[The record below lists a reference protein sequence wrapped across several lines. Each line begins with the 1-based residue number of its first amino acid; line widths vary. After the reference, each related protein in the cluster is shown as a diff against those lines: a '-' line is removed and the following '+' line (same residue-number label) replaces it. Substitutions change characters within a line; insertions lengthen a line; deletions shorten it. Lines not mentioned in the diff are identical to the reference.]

1 MQNVRSIPT
10 QIVLVRIVLPNNR
23 ITNSSYAI
31 SFLHHTFICATKSF
45 LTESLS
51 NSDYKQKRDDI
62 VDDMLQ
68 SANIHIPKKEYYYF
82 FFFWFT
88 STKNKKIRSHCT
100 WRFPFAC
107 RAANN
112 NNENPFASLQ
122 HIRSTLADKPEL
134 AVKKKER
141 RSMEIDEFAYEEENK
156 TKKATNAKKAVPTSS
171 PSKNS
176 KGVRIKVER
185 RKNKSGNG
193 CIWFRKSNERTG
205 DETEKGLGCGC
216 IAADV
221 DRRACIFQGTH
232 ANALED
238 MIKAMGYKDVKIV
251 K

>member
-1 MQNVRSIPT
+1 MTLSTTCFKAHSFIFPRRSTTTSSSFGLHQRRTRNSVVIP
-10 QIVLVRIVLPNNR
+10 P
-23 ITNSSYAI
+23 
-31 SFLHHTFICATKSF
+31 
-45 LTESLS
+45 
-51 NSDYKQKRDDI
+51 
-62 VDDMLQ
+62 
-68 SANIHIPKKEYYYF
+68 
-82 FFFWFT
+82 
-88 STKNKKIRSHCT
+88 
-100 WRFPFAC
+100 RFPFAC

-185 RKNKSGNG
+185 RKNKVVTVVSGLENPT
-193 CIWFRKSNERTG
+193 KELVT
-205 DETEKGLGCGC
+205 KLKKVLGAG
-216 IAADV
+216 ASLDV

>member
-1 MQNVRSIPT
+1 M
-10 QIVLVRIVLPNNR
+10 
-23 ITNSSYAI
+23 
-31 SFLHHTFICATKSF
+31 
-45 LTESLS
+45 
-51 NSDYKQKRDDI
+51 
-62 VDDMLQ
+62 
-68 SANIHIPKKEYYYF
+68 
-82 FFFWFT
+82 
-88 STKNKKIRSHCT
+88 
-100 WRFPFAC
+100 
-107 RAANN
+107 
-112 NNENPFASLQ
+112 
-122 HIRSTLADKPEL
+122 ADKPEL

-185 RKNKSGNG
+185 RKNKVVTVVSGLENPT
-193 CIWFRKSNERTG
+193 KELVT
-205 DETEKGLGCGC
+205 KLKKVLGAG
-216 IAADV
+216 ASLDA